1 MLLLMGDRHPVGE
14 RNVAALA
21 VVYHCDPDK
30 NSRLRRSASATNV
43 CDGDLDLLRDEEAL
57 RYRFVVAVGAAAHR
71 DGENTAR
78 KECAVGGGG
87 ALVGLVGVVGV
98 MSMAPATVGGQAYPY
113 DANGNVTGGGGRTY
127 VWDTNNQPT
136 SITGPDS
143 VTETYGYDADG
154 GRVSRA
160 RAGVTSVYLAGVWEQ
175 DIQSGASTKTRAFM
189 VLQGCAIAQRERI
202 ASPAS
207 DTTIYLHG
215 DHLGSVSV
223 ATDNDRRVLSR
234 QDYTP
239 WGEVRAGG
247 VAQTTLD
254 FTGQRRD
261 GTGLLYY
268 GARYYDP
275 QLGRFLSSDSI
286 VPGRASGK
294 GGMAAT
300 LGQDGGAALRPL
312 TVDFH
317 EPGFAATLARED
329 AFTQAKGFRFQLS
342 GQDRQQAKV
351 DTGPSNPQALDR
363 YSYVLNNPLRYTD
376 PGGHCPVCLL
386 PEVLVA
392 LAPYLAV
399 AVLVSCAV
407 NPYCR
412 AAVGDFYEQWKAGA
426 IEFRQYVAS
435 GVAAIQ
441 QLLSS
446 ARSGGTS
453 WWIEPKKQEQAD
465 ERGWTIGGIQ
475 DVLDNPVDTAPALDK
490 TSGNSDGEPATN
502 YYAKDGYYVVRNNRT
517 GKIVQVSNRND
528 PDWKDQTTDQP
539 VYPR

>member
-1 MLLLMGDRHPVGE
+1 M
-14 RNVAALA
+14 
-21 VVYHCDPDK
+21 
-30 NSRLRRSASATNV
+30 
-43 CDGDLDLLRDEEAL
+43 
-57 RYRFVVAVGAAAHR
+57 
-71 DGENTAR
+71 
-78 KECAVGGGG
+78 
-87 ALVGLVGVVGV
+87 
-98 MSMAPATVGGQAYPY
+98 
-113 DANGNVTGGGGRTY
+113 
-127 VWDTNNQPT
+127 
-136 SITGPDS
+136 
-143 VTETYGYDADG
+143 
-154 GRVSRA
+154 
-160 RAGVTSVYLAGVWEQ
+160 
-175 DIQSGASTKTRAFM
+175 
-189 VLQGCAIAQRERI
+189 
-202 ASPAS
+202 
-207 DTTIYLHG
+207 
-215 DHLGSVSV
+215 
-223 ATDNDRRVLSR
+223 
-234 QDYTP
+234 
-239 WGEVRAGG
+239 RAGG

-275 QLGRFLSSDSI
+275 QLGRFLSPDSI
-286 VPGRASGK
+286 VPGRASGQ

-317 EPGFAATLARED
+317 ENAFSAGLARED

-386 PEVLVA
+386 PEVLVV

-426 IEFRQYVAS
+426 IEFRQYVNS
-435 GVAAIQ
+435 GVSAIQ

-446 ARSGGTS
+446 ASSGGTA
-453 WWIEPKKQEQAD
+453 WWRTPQKEAQSAT
-465 ERGWTIGGIQ
+465 RGWTDQDIQ
-475 DVLDNPVDTAPALDK
+475 NVLDNPADTAPTLDR
-490 TSGNSDGEPATN
+490 TSGNSDGDPATN
-502 YYAKDGYYVVRNNRT
+502 YYREDGHYVVRNNRT
-517 GKIVQVSNRND
+517 GKIVQVSDQRV
-528 PDWKDQTTDQP
+528 PDWVDETTDQP
-539 VYPR
+539 IHPR